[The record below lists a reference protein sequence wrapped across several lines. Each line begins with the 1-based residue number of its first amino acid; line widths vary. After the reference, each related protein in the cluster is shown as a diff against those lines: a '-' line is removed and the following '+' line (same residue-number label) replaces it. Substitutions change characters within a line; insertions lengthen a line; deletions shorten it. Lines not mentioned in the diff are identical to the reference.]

1 MQSKYAPT
9 QQSINKFKRT
19 RRLFL
24 EILEIT
30 PLTSIFNQSSFE
42 VDQQKEIR
50 TNILPFFMRRF

>member
-1 MQSKYAPT
+1 MQSKYAPMK
-9 QQSINKFKRT
+9 QSINKSKRT

-30 PLTSIFNQSSFE
+30 PLSSIFNQSSLK

-50 TNILPFFMRRF
+50 TNILPFFMRWF